1 MAARDGEGLRPP
13 IEPSGGTPGAA
24 SRGPLH
30 GLTVV
35 DLTST
40 FLGPYCSELLAQ
52 MGARVVKVEPPEGD
66 IIRYVAD
73 ERHSGLGPAFLTFNR
88 GKESVVLDLR
98 SPAGRDALDLL
109 VDEADVFL
117 HNMRPGAMAKLRID
131 PGTVLARNPRVV
143 YCHAVGYGSRG
154 PYRDEPA
161 YDDVV
166 QGVSG
171 LAAVQGGAGEPT
183 YVRTQLVD
191 KTVGVMASAAI
202 LAALHE
208 RSVSGLGQAVEVPMF
223 ESMASF
229 LLMEQQ
235 GGRVYAGRR
244 GGTGYART
252 ASPYRKPYRTA
263 DGTISVLLYTD
274 GQWRTFFTLIDRPD
288 LAEDPQLHSIR
299 GRTQRIDELY
309 RLVEEALAR
318 RTTAYWLDVLRRNAI
333 PVMPVHTVEELFDDE
348 HLTAVG
354 LFEDVEH
361 PTEGPLVHARLPW
374 TFSRSGAP
382 ALPAAPA
389 LGEHTD
395 AALRALGLSDSE
407 ICAARGVPHHPAGET
422 QAGPP
427 A

>member
-1 MAARDGEGLRPP
+1 VT
-13 IEPSGGTPGAA
+13 SPG
-24 SRGPLH
+24 GPLA

-35 DLTST
+35 ELTST
-40 FLGPYCSELLAQ
+40 FLGPYCALLLAQ

-73 ERHSGLGPAFLTFNR
+73 ERHSGMGPAFLNFNR
-88 GKESVVLDLR
+88 GKESVVLDLV
-98 SPAGRDALDLL
+98 SPAGRETLDLL
-109 VDEADVFL
+109 IDQADVFL
-117 HNMRPGAMAKLRID
+117 HNMRPGAMRKLRID
-131 PGTVLARNPRVV
+131 PETVLARNPRVV
-143 YCHAVGYGSRG
+143 YCHAVGYGSGG

-171 LAAVQGGAGEPT
+171 LAAVQGGSGEPQ
-183 YVRTQLVD
+183 YVRTQVVD
-191 KTVGVMASAAI
+191 KTVGAMASAAI

-208 RSVSGLGQAVEVPMF
+208 RSVSGRGQAVEVPMF

-235 GGRVYAGRR
+235 GARVYAGRR

-263 DGTISVLLYTD
+263 DGMIAALLYTD
-274 GQWRTFFTLIDRPD
+274 SQWRTFFQLIERPD
-288 LAEDPQLHSIR
+288 LADDPQLHSIR

-309 RLVEEALAR
+309 ALVEEELAKR
-318 RTTAYWLDVLRRNAI
+318 STAEWIEVLRKNAI
-333 PVMPVHTVEELFDDE
+333 PAMPVNSIEDLFDDE
-348 HLTAVG
+348 HLTAVDF
-354 LFEDVEH
+354 FEDVEH
-361 PTEGPLVHARLPW
+361 PSEGPLVHARLPW

-382 ALPAAPA
+382 AVPGAPTLGQHTEETLAAVG
-389 LGEHTD
+389 LDE
-395 AALRALGLSDSE
+395 AAVRAATGK
-407 ICAARGVPHHPAGET
+407 PHHPAGEP

>member
-1 MAARDGEGLRPP
+1 MSAG
-13 IEPSGGTPGAA
+13 
-24 SRGPLH
+24 RGPLADV
-30 GLTVV
+30 TVL

-40 FLGPYCSELLAQ
+40 FLGPYCAELMAQ
-52 MGARVVKVEPPEGD
+52 MGARVIKVEPPEGD

-73 ERHSGLGPAFLTFNR
+73 DRHSGLGPAFLTFNR
-88 GKESVVLDLR
+88 GKESVVLDLATA
-98 SPAGRDALDLL
+98 AGRDALDRL
-109 VDEADVFL
+109 VGTADVFL
-117 HNMRPGAMAKLRID
+117 HNMRPGAMRKLRID
-131 PGTVLARNPRVV
+131 PGTVRARNPRLV
-143 YCHAVGYGSRG
+143 YCHAVGYGSAG

-171 LAAVQGGAGEPT
+171 IAAVQGGAGEPQ
-183 YVRTQLVD
+183 YVKTQVVD
-191 KTVGVMASAAI
+191 KTVGVMALAAI

-208 RSVSGLGQAVEVPMF
+208 RDVSGEGQAVEVPMF
-223 ESMASF
+223 ESMAAF

-235 GGRVYAGRR
+235 GQRVYAGRT

-274 GQWRTFFTLIDRPD
+274 GQWRTFFRLVDRPD
-288 LAEDPQLHSIR
+288 LADDPELHSIR
-299 GRTQRIDELY
+299 GRTKRIDELY
-309 RLVEEALAR
+309 ALVEEALAR
-318 RTTAYWLDVLRRNAI
+318 RTTGEWIELLRAQAI
-333 PVMPVHTVEELFDDE
+333 PAMPVHSIEDLFADE
-348 HLTAVG
+348 HLAAVG

-382 ALPAAPA
+382 DLPGAPA
-389 LGEHTD
+389 LGEHSDQVLRSVGLDDD
-395 AALRALGLSDSE
+395 AIRAATG
-407 ICAARGVPHHPAGET
+407 RPHHPAGEPH
-422 QAGPP
+422 AGPP

>member
-1 MAARDGEGLRPP
+1 MSAG
-13 IEPSGGTPGAA
+13 
-24 SRGPLH
+24 RGPLADV
-30 GLTVV
+30 TVL

-40 FLGPYCSELLAQ
+40 FLGPYCAELMAQ
-52 MGARVVKVEPPEGD
+52 MGARVIKVEPPEGD

-73 ERHSGLGPAFLTFNR
+73 DRHSGLGPAFLTFNR
-88 GKESVVLDLR
+88 GKESVVLDLATA
-98 SPAGRDALDLL
+98 AGRDALDRL
-109 VDEADVFL
+109 VGTADVFL
-117 HNMRPGAMAKLRID
+117 HNMRPGAMRKLRID
-131 PGTVLARNPRVV
+131 PGTVRARNPRLV
-143 YCHAVGYGSRG
+143 YCHAVGYGSAG

-171 LAAVQGGAGEPT
+171 IAAVQGGAGEPQ
-183 YVRTQLVD
+183 YVKTQVVD
-191 KTVGVMASAAI
+191 KTVGVMALAAI

-208 RSVSGLGQAVEVPMF
+208 RDVSGEGQAVEVPMF
-223 ESMASF
+223 ESMAAF

-235 GGRVYAGRR
+235 GQRVYAGRT

-274 GQWRTFFTLIDRPD
+274 GQWRTFFRLVDRPD
-288 LAEDPQLHSIR
+288 LADDPELHSIR
-299 GRTQRIDELY
+299 GRTKRIDELY
-309 RLVEEALAR
+309 ALVEEALAR
-318 RTTAYWLDVLRRNAI
+318 RTTGEWIELLRAQAI
-333 PVMPVHTVEELFDDE
+333 PAMPVHSIEDLFADE
-348 HLTAVG
+348 HLAAVG

-382 ALPAAPA
+382 DLLGAPA
-389 LGEHTD
+389 LGEHSDQVLRSVGLDDD
-395 AALRALGLSDSE
+395 AIRAATG
-407 ICAARGVPHHPAGET
+407 RPHHPAGEPH
-422 QAGPP
+422 AGPP

>member
-1 MAARDGEGLRPP
+1 MPT
-13 IEPSGGTPGAA
+13 PSP
-24 SRGPLH
+24 GPLH

-35 DLTST
+35 DVTST
-40 FLGPYCSELLAQ
+40 FLGPYCSMLFAQ
-52 MGARVVKVEPPEGD
+52 LGARVVKVEPPEGD

-73 ERHSGLGPAFLTFNR
+73 ERHSGLGPAFLNFNR
-88 GKESVVLDLR
+88 GKESVVLDLA
-98 SPAGRDALDLL
+98 SPAGRAGLDRL

-117 HNMRPGAMAKLRID
+117 HNMRPAAMTKLGID
-131 PGTVLARNPRVV
+131 PDAVLARNPRIV

-171 LAAVQGGAGEPT
+171 LAAVQGGTGEPT

-191 KTVGVMASAAI
+191 KTVGVMALAAI

-235 GGRVYAGRR
+235 GRRVYAGQR

-274 GQWRTFFTLIDRPD
+274 GQWRAFFRLIDRPD
-288 LAEDPQLHSIR
+288 LAEDRQLHSIR
-299 GRTQRIDELY
+299 GRTERIDELY
-309 RLVEEALAR
+309 RLVEESLAQQS
-318 RTTAYWLDVLRRNAI
+318 TAHWLEVLRREAV
-333 PVMPVHTVEELFDDE
+333 PAMPVNTVEELFDDG
-348 HLTAVG
+348 HLAAVG
-354 LFEDVEH
+354 MFEDVVH
-361 PTEGPLVHARLPW
+361 PTEGRLVQPRLPW

-382 ALPAAPA
+382 TLPGAPA
-389 LGEHTD
+389 LGEHTG
-395 AALRALGLSDSE
+395 AALQALGLSEDE
-407 ICAARGVPHHPAGET
+407 VRAATGRPHRPVEEDP
-422 QAGPP
+422 AGPP

>member
-1 MAARDGEGLRPP
+1 VPAP
-13 IEPSGGTPGAA
+13 
-24 SRGPLH
+24 GPLAD
-30 GLTVV
+30 LTVL

-40 FLGPYCSELLAQ
+40 FLGPYCAELLAQ
-52 MGARVVKVEPPEGD
+52 MGARVIKVEPPEGD

-88 GKESVVLDLR
+88 GKESVVLDLTTT
-98 SPAGRDALDLL
+98 AGRAALDLL
-109 VDEADVFL
+109 VDGADVFL
-117 HNMRPGAMAKLRID
+117 HNMRPAAMRKLRID
-131 PGTVLARNPRVV
+131 PATVCARNPRLV
-143 YCHAVGYGSRG
+143 YCHAVGYGSAG

-171 LAAVQGGAGEPT
+171 VAAVQGGTAEPQ
-183 YVRTQLVD
+183 YVRTQVVD
-191 KTVGVMASAAI
+191 KTVGVMALAAI
-202 LAALHE
+202 LAAVHE
-208 RSVSGLGQAVEVPMF
+208 RDVSGEGQAVEVPMF
-223 ESMASF
+223 ESMATF

-235 GGRVYAGRR
+235 GQRVYAGRT

-274 GQWRTFFTLIDRPD
+274 GQWRTFFRLVDRPD
-288 LAEDPQLHSIR
+288 LADDPELHSIR
-299 GRTQRIDELY
+299 GRTRRIDELY
-309 RLVEEALAR
+309 ALVEDALAL
-318 RTTAYWLDVLRRNAI
+318 RTTDEWIGLLRAHAI
-333 PVMPVHTVEELFDDE
+333 PAMPVRSIEDPFADE
-348 HLTAVG
+348 HLAAVG

-382 ALPAAPA
+382 RLPGAPA
-389 LGEHTD
+389 LGEHSGPMLRSVGLDEDTIR
-395 AALRALGLSDSE
+395 AATGHL
-407 ICAARGVPHHPAGET
+407 HHPVGDP
-422 QAGPP
+422 QSGPP

>member
-1 MAARDGEGLRPP
+1 M
-13 IEPSGGTPGAA
+13 PGHG
-24 SRGPLH
+24 SPRGPLD

-40 FLGPYCSELLAQ
+40 FLGPYCSLLLAQ
-52 MGARVVKVEPPEGD
+52 LGARVIKVEPPAGD

-73 ERHSGLGPAFLTFNR
+73 ERHVGLGPAFLNFNR
-88 GKESVVLDLR
+88 GKESVVLDLV
-98 SPAGRDALDLL
+98 SPAGREALDLL
-109 VDEADVFL
+109 IDETDVFL
-117 HNMRPGAMAKLRID
+117 HNMRPGAMTKLRID
-131 PGTVLARNPRVV
+131 PDTVLERNPRVV

-171 LAAVQGGAGEPT
+171 LAAVQGGGGEPQ
-183 YVRTQLVD
+183 YVRTQVVD
-191 KTVGVMASAAI
+191 KTVGVMALAAI

-208 RSVSGLGQAVEVPMF
+208 RSTSGRGQAVEVPMF

-235 GGRVYAGRR
+235 GGRVYADRR

-263 DGTISVLLYTD
+263 DGMISVLLYTD
-274 GQWRTFFTLIDRPD
+274 AQWRTFFRLIDRPY
-288 LAEDPQLHSIR
+288 LAADPQLHSIR

-309 RLVEEALAR
+309 RLVEEELAK
-318 RTTAYWLDVLRRNAI
+318 RTTADWLGVLRRNAI
-333 PVMPVHTVEELFDDE
+333 PSMPVNSVEDLFDDE

-361 PTEGPLVHARLPW
+361 RTEGPLVQARLAW
-374 TFSRSGAP
+374 TFSRSGA
-382 ALPAAPA
+382 APLSGA
-389 LGEHTD
+389 PSLGEHT
-395 AALRALGLSDSE
+395 APALHALGLSDDA
-407 ICAARGVPHHPAGET
+407 IRAATGVPHQQAGEP
-422 QAGPP
+422 QKGPP

>member
-1 MAARDGEGLRPP
+1 MG
-13 IEPSGGTPGAA
+13 
-24 SRGPLH
+24 RGPLAD
-30 GLTVV
+30 LTVL

-40 FLGPYCSELLAQ
+40 FLGPYCAELLAQ
-52 MGARVVKVEPPEGD
+52 LGARVIKVEPPEGD
-66 IIRYVAD
+66 IVRYVAD

-88 GKESVVLDLR
+88 GKESVVLDLT
-98 SPAGRDALDLL
+98 STAGREALDLL
-109 VDEADVFL
+109 VDGADVFL
-117 HNMRPGAMAKLRID
+117 HNMRPAAMARLRID
-131 PGTVLARNPRVV
+131 PATVRARNPRVV
-143 YCHAVGYGSRG
+143 YCHAVGYGSTG
-154 PYRDEPA
+154 TYRDEPA

-171 LAAVQGGAGEPT
+171 LASVQGGSGEPQ
-183 YVRTQLVD
+183 YVRTQVVD
-191 KTVGVMASAAI
+191 KTVGVMALAAI

-208 RSVSGLGQAVEVPMF
+208 RDVSGEGQAVEVPMF
-223 ESMASF
+223 ESMAAF

-235 GGRVYAGRR
+235 GQRVYAGRT

-274 GQWRTFFTLIDRPD
+274 AQWRTFFRLIDRPD
-288 LAEDPQLHSIR
+288 LADDPDLHSIR
-299 GRTQRIDELY
+299 GRTRRIDELY
-309 RLVEEALAR
+309 ALVEAELAA
-318 RTTAYWLDVLRRNAI
+318 RTTAEWLALLRANAV
-333 PVMPVHTVEELFDDE
+333 PSMPVNTIEDLFADE

-374 TFSRSGAP
+374 TFARSGAP
-382 ALPAAPA
+382 HLPGAPA
-389 LGEHTD
+389 LGEHT
-395 AALRALGLSDSE
+395 AAVLRAAGLDDE
-407 ICAARGVPHHPAGET
+407 AIRAATGRPHHRPGEP